1 MEFTNEY
8 LNQKLFAILDGGTNF
23 FDVVL
28 QLKEF
33 EKEYKQSDFYKKTKL
48 DLMDLIENAKM
59 FYLTNTKILT
69 DKINNI
75 INGITVDKILE
86 VLEQGGSILES
97 NNEATLA
104 QLQEFKEL
112 GGAEIIKNQR
122 ELDNRNKKV
131 N

>member
-33 EKEYKQSDFYKKTKL
+33 EKEYKQSDFYKRTKL
-48 DLMDLIENAKM
+48 DLMDLIENAKV